1 MRDDRD
7 HVVLSEP
14 DQFKALGHPLRHRVV
29 LALRQRPATL
39 GQLATALAVTK
50 GTVAYHVKVL
60 EQAGF
65 VRVAHIRR
73 VRGGVEQYYEPT
85 SERLR
90 IGTDAPVGGDFL
102 VRAALGEM
110 LPADEAA
117 PDVTILRHVRLTV
130 AQARALAAGMEQFA
144 HSEQVPDEQGGR
156 PYGLL
161 LSLYRADIPDLPDD
175 PAD

>member
-7 HVVLSEP
+7 DLVLTEA
-14 DQFKALGHPLRHRVV
+14 DQFKALGHPLRHRLV

-39 GQLATALAVTK
+39 GQLATALAATK

-60 EQAGF
+60 ERAGF
-65 VRVAHIRR
+65 VRVAYTRR

-90 IGTDAPVGGDFL
+90 IGTGAPVGGDFL

-110 LPADEAA
+110 LPADETA
-117 PDVTILRHVRLTV
+117 PDLTILRHVRLTV
-130 AQARALAAGMEQFA
+130 AQARALAAGLERFG
-144 HSEQVPDEQGGR
+144 EQVPDDQGAGR
-156 PYGLL
+156 PYGML
-161 LSLYRADIPDLPDD
+161 LSLYRADIPVLPDD
-175 PAD
+175 PAG